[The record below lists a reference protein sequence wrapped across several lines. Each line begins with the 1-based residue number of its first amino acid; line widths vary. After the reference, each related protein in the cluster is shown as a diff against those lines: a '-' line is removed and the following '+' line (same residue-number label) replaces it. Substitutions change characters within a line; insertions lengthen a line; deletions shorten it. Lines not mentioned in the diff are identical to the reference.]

1 VWFVG
6 GCVVL
11 WVLVG
16 GGVVWGVMG
25 GVAGGG
31 VVGGGVV
38 GGGGGGGGGWLL
50 YWRTFLKKQH
60 SGRRVVCRFI
70 KPFEIRTGNTNVLC
84 HSHMAF

>member
-1 VWFVG
+1 MFFVFLNFFSPSAG
-6 GCVVL
+6 GVS
-11 WVLVG
+11 G
-16 GGVVWGVMG
+16 GGW
-25 GVAGGG
+25 GGG
-31 VVGGGVV
+31 VVGDWL
-38 GGGGGGGGGWLL
+38 GGGGGGWGWLL